1 MAGMKPKIIC
11 TQCGSVL
18 TRKDLLCPSCGV
30 AVDWIDSV
38 NLGDAALYKN
48 SLKKEIQENNSQRK
62 NISVAWSS
70 KKLLT
75 VISITVIVIAIVV
88 YAVLIKKQ
96 TDVAA
101 VKEQPLQPIG
111 AASAQ
116 LPVEIQELENSVAA
130 NPDNMSLTLQ
140 LANLFQDELLYEKA
154 IPYYK
159 TYLMMNLKD
168 ADARVDLG
176 ICYKEIGNF
185 KEAENEM
192 KKALQY
198 DPNHL
203 NAHFNLGIVYL
214 SEGNVQESNKWF
226 KKTVAL
232 SPRSE
237 VGKRAQQLLTQHNPQ
252 STKQ

>member
-1 MAGMKPKIIC
+1 MSGMKPKITC
-11 TQCGSVL
+11 TQCGSAL
-18 TRKDLLCPSCGV
+18 IRKDVLCPSCGV
-30 AVDWIDSV
+30 AVDWADTINFV
-38 NLGDAALYKN
+38 DATSCKN
-48 SLKKEIQENNSQRK
+48 SLKKEIQENNSQKK

-70 KKLLT
+70 KT
-75 VISITVIVIAIVV
+75 IFSVISITVIVIAIVV
-88 YAVLIKKQ
+88 YAVLIEKQ
-96 TDVAA
+96 TDVVA
-101 VKEQPLQPIG
+101 VKEQSIQPIG
-111 AASAQ
+111 GASTQ
-116 LPVEIQELENSVAA
+116 LPIEIQELENSVAA

-140 LANLFQDELLYEKA
+140 LANLLHDELLYDKA

-159 TYLMMNLKD
+159 TYLMMNPKD
-168 ADARVDLG
+168 ANARVDIG

-237 VGKRAQQLLTQHNPQ
+237 VGKRAQQLLTQHNSQ

>member
-1 MAGMKPKIIC
+1 M
-11 TQCGSVL
+11 
-18 TRKDLLCPSCGV
+18 
-30 AVDWIDSV
+30 
-38 NLGDAALYKN
+38 
-48 SLKKEIQENNSQRK
+48 
-62 NISVAWSS
+62 
-70 KKLLT
+70 
-75 VISITVIVIAIVV
+75 
-88 YAVLIKKQ
+88 
-96 TDVAA
+96 
-101 VKEQPLQPIG
+101 